1 MRNDARRG
9 WRLNPVYLVASVLL
23 IASTLRAPIT
33 SVGPVIDRIGE
44 ATGLGSSALG
54 LLGTLP
60 LVSFAV
66 VSPFVSRLARRWGAE
81 RVVLLALVVLVAA
94 TVLRSLSLGLGA
106 LWAGTLL
113 IGAAIAVGNV
123 LVPALVKRD
132 FPAEIPLMTGAYTTV
147 LGGFAAIAS
156 GLAVPITVAY
166 GWRVGI
172 GCWALFGVL
181 AVAAW
186 APRVVQGGGRV
197 RRSKAG
203 ADPDGAAT
211 DGSGLDGAEPY
222 RAAPYRVAT
231 ETVETEPVETEPV
244 TPDAVGTGAAA
255 GAVTDAGVAPHGST
269 ASPTP
274 LWRSAD
280 AWWVTAF
287 MACQS
292 MLFYVLVTW
301 LPSIDVSYGASA
313 VTAGWHQ
320 FGFQTVGIVA
330 GFAVTAFMRGRAD
343 QRLVAAT
350 ASLGAIVGLVGLVL
364 APASALVWILI
375 VGTSAGAAFVISM
388 TLVAQRARTEH
399 TAARLS
405 GMAQG
410 VGYAVAAVGPLLAG
424 VVFDRVGT
432 WTPVVL
438 GLAAVGCAQL
448 LAAVFAGRAH
458 HIGGPVPERSSVNA

>member
-1 MRNDARRG
+1 MRTDARRG

-44 ATGLGSSALG
+44 ATGLGPSALG

-81 RVVLLALVVLVAA
+81 RVVLLALVVLFAA

-132 FPAEIPLMTGAYTTV
+132 FPSEIPLMTGAYTTV

-186 APRVVQGGGRV
+186 APRVVPGRARGGR
-197 RRSKAG
+197 SDTG
-203 ADPDGAAT
+203 ADPESATT

-222 RAAPYRVAT
+222 RAAQYR
-231 ETVETEPVETEPV
+231 TEPEPV
-244 TPDAVGTGAAA
+244 TSDAAGTGAAA
-255 GAVTDAGVAPHGST
+255 GAVADAGVAPHGST
-269 ASPTP
+269 ASSSP

-343 QRLVAAT
+343 QRLVAAA
-350 ASLGAIVGLVGLVL
+350 ASLGVIVGLVGLVL

-438 GLAAVGCAQL
+438 GLAAVGAAQL
-448 LAAVFAGRAH
+448 LAALFAGRAH
-458 HIGGPVPERSSVNA
+458 HIDGPVPDRRSVAA